1 MLCQPT
7 QELTDTILELQA
19 NLVSRLDWNNLE
31 VSLRDALHTF
41 IDQVLL
47 QPLQAILD
55 DRKGFLVAL
64 KKLAAQKGMRFS
76 GFRKTSVRIF
86 TGRTLSISSPY
97 FVKAKSKRK
106 RKKAPNGSGCHL
118 GLEVLGFIERTSANL
133 ASNVIQLAI
142 LCPSFEIARNVLHE
156 QGIIL
161 NIKTVQR
168 LCRKFGNG
176 AMTNRGEISFDSEP
190 LDLQDITVLIC
201 MDGGRLRQ
209 RKKKRGRKPDSL
221 KRQGYHTD
229 WVEPKLLTIQ
239 FLDRNG
245 KLCKEIPPIYDATL
259 GNIENFYDLLY
270 LYLKELNLKN
280 ADRIAFCADGA
291 PCLWRRI
298 PDLMH
303 KLNITNWYEAL
314 DYTHAKQNLNQ
325 IAEMMPRY
333 LANHQ
338 QEVFEYWKDLMWCG
352 EFDELRSTIDELF
365 RSPQKRKQALKKFDN
380 YFAGNKD
387 RMQYSL
393 FKDQNLPTGSGAVES
408 AIRRVINLRIKGAG
422 IFWTPEMAE
431 VMLFLRS
438 QFLCG
443 RWGTVLN
450 NFVCRMRNSFIQFW
464 TPIPDDAAF
473 EPVC

>member
-1 MLCQPT
+1 MHCQPV
-7 QELTDTILELQA
+7 QKLTDTILELQT
-19 NLVSRLDWNNLE
+19 NLSSCLDWNALE
-31 VSLRDALHTF
+31 LSLRDVLHDF
-41 IDQVLL
+41 IDQILL
-47 QPLQAILD
+47 PPLQAILD
-55 DRKGFLVAL
+55 NRDKFLVAL
-64 KKLAAQKGMRFS
+64 KQLAAKKGMRFC

-97 FVKAKSKRK
+97 FVKAKSKKKRK
-106 RKKAPNGSGCHL
+106 RAPNGTGCHL

-142 LCPSFEIARNVLHE
+142 LCPSFSIARNVLHE
-156 QGIIL
+156 QGIVL
-161 NIKTVQR
+161 DIKTVQR
-168 LCRKFGNG
+168 LCRKFGHG
-176 AMTNRGEISFDSEP
+176 AMTNRGEISFDGET
-190 LDLQDITVLIC
+190 LDLKDITVLIC

-209 RKKKRGRKPDSL
+209 RKRKRGRKPDSL

-270 LYLKELNLKN
+270 LYLQQLDLKN
-280 ADRIAFCADGA
+280 ADRIVFCADGA
-291 PCLWRRI
+291 PCLWKRI
-298 PDLMH
+298 PDLMR
-303 KLNITNWYEAL
+303 KLNIAQWYEAL
-314 DYTHAKQNLNQ
+314 DYTHAKQNLYQ
-325 IAEMMPRY
+325 IAEMMPRS
-333 LANHQ
+333 LAHHQ
-338 QEVFEYWKDLMWCG
+338 QEVFEYWKELMWCG
-352 EFDELRSTIDELF
+352 EFDELRSTIEELF
-365 RSPQKRKQALKKFDN
+365 RSPKKRKQALKKFDN

-393 FKDQNLPTGSGAVES
+393 FKDQNLPIGSGAVES

-422 IFWTPEMAE
+422 IFWTAEMAE

-443 RWGTVLN
+443 RWATVLN
-450 NFVCRMRNSFIQFW
+450 NLVCRTRNIFKQFW
-464 TPIPDDAAF
+464 PPMADTAGFSHA
-473 EPVC
+473 C